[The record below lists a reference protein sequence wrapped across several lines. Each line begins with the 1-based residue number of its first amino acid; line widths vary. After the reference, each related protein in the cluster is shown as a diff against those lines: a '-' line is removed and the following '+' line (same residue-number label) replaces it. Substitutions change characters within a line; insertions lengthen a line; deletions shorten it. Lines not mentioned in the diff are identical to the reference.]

1 MDKPIALRAL
11 SLARCWSFLVPGILV
26 WLAYMQPGTD
36 VHQPAR
42 YAVFYTAVSFVP
54 AIVASVIVTFLR
66 RAGEVASLVLAVILH
81 LALVFLCGSL
91 SFRNSA
97 EGFVAQGVEALVF
110 FGLPLCAYSLILYAV
125 LWLLELLWARHIAR
139 RARR

>member
-1 MDKPIALRAL
+1 VDKPIALRAL
-11 SLARCWSFLVPGILV
+11 SLARCWSFLVLGILV
-26 WLAYMQPGTD
+26 WFAYMQPGTD

-66 RAGEVASLVLAVILH
+66 RAGEVASLVLAIIFY
-81 LALVFLCGSL
+81 LALAFLCGAL

-97 EGFVAQGVEALVF
+97 EGFVAKGVEALLF

-125 LWLLELLWARHIAR
+125 LWLVELLWSRRLTR